1 MEYYC
6 EARTLRKAGFKEQGV
21 MHNSGYLNEMIHQL
35 LKLLPGS
42 INSFF

>member
-1 MEYYC
+1 MF
-6 EARTLRKAGFKEQGV
+6 ATPSGFKEQGV
-21 MHNSGYLNEMIHQL
+21 LHNSGYLNETIRQL